1 MFTGIVQET
10 GRLLAK
16 VPQKT
21 KTLLTL
27 QASPRFLKNVTLGE
41 SIAVDGV
48 CLTVIRRTPDTFS
61 VEAIPET
68 LKSTTLGRLTAGK
81 AQVNLEKALRFGDSL
96 GGHIL
101 SGHVDSTASIQE
113 VKKRGGN
120 YLLSIRPSKKFL
132 KQLIPKGS
140 VALDGIS
147 LTVQKISGREFQV
160 GIIPHTWKVTS
171 LRHKKEGD
179 DVNVELDLVY
189 QYVRKAL
196 ENRS

>member
-1 MFTGIVQET
+1 MFTGIIQET
-10 GRLLAK
+10 GRLRAK

-21 KTLLTL
+21 KTLLIFQTPS
-27 QASPRFLKNVTLGE
+27 QFLKDVTLGE

-48 CLTVIRRTPDTFS
+48 CLTVMRRTRDTFS
-61 VEAIPET
+61 AEAIPET

-81 AQVNLEKALRFGDSL
+81 DQVNLEKALRFGDPL

-101 SGHVDSTASIQE
+101 SGHVDSTARIQE
-113 VKKRGGN
+113 VRRRGGN
-120 YLLSIRPSKKFL
+120 YLLSIRPSEKFL

-140 VALDGIS
+140 VAVDGIS
-147 LTVQKISGREFQV
+147 LTVQKISGREFEV

-171 LRHKKEGD
+171 LRHKREGD
-179 DVNVELDLVY
+179 EVNVELDLVY

-196 ENRS
+196 GSHR